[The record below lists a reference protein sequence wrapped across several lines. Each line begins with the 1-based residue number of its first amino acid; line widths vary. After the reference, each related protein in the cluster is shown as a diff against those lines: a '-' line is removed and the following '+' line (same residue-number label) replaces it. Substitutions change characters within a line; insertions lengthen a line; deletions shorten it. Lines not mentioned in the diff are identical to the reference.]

1 MIRRPTRSTRT
12 DTLFP
17 YTTLFRSIAR
27 KHRKTRP
34 AYSPKVFYFAGRPTE
49 AESLCSTRH
58 LRPFPH
64 DQDRKRPAHAMLLV
78 GACPQASSF
87 RAPQPALD
95 SPRTEIS
102 NLTDV
107 QDAGDVSACINKS
120 HQTLP

>member
-64 DQDRKRPAHAMLLV
+64 DQDRKRPAPAMILV

-87 RAPQPALD
+87 RAHQPALGWP
-95 SPRTEIS
+95 SAGLR

-107 QDAGDVSACINKS
+107 PAAGDVRA
-120 HQTLP
+120 